1 MKSGPFDP
9 SSLNPIFQRRLPPM
23 YALEVFVTAAR
34 SGTFSRAA
42 QEMFVTQGAVS
53 RQIRQLEENLGVK
66 LFVRH
71 KRGLSLTPEAEALL
85 PVVEDAFAQI
95 GKICGTM
102 RSVGQVLTLR
112 MPPTFAMRWFLPL
125 MPTLRSLL
133 PGLDVR
139 ITTYDAWEPR
149 FEEGDIDAAILHG
162 RGDWSDVEAVRLM
175 PELLT
180 PVCSKNMAGQ
190 VKTPADLGHLPL
202 LHCYPLNAWPLWFEA
217 ANVEDVSAGRGQ
229 FFDTLDLALSAATRG
244 QGIAMGDYNLL
255 GESFR
260 DGVLAQP
267 FPMVLDR
274 SMSYYLVYPESRRAL
289 PKIKALR
296 DWLLEATSTQESHRE
311 SMHLETAVVPL
322 VNAAPGGSD
331 HE

>member
-1 MKSGPFDP
+1 VKSGPFDP
-9 SSLNPIFQRRLPPM
+9 SFLNPTFQRRLPPM
-23 YALEVFVTAAR
+23 HALEVFVIAAR

-66 LFVRH
+66 LFIRH

-85 PVVEDAFAQI
+85 PIVQEAFAQI
-95 GKICGTM
+95 AKACGTM
-102 RSVGQVLTLR
+102 RNAGQVLTLR
-112 MPPTFAMRWFLPL
+112 MPPTLAMRWFLPL

-180 PVCSKNMAGQ
+180 PVCSKTVTGD
-190 VKTPADLGHLPL
+190 VKMPADLRQLPL

-217 ANVEDVSAGRGQ
+217 ANVEDVAVGRGQ

-244 QGIAMGDYNLL
+244 QGVAMGDYNLL
-255 GESFR
+255 EESFR
-260 DGVLAQP
+260 DGVLIQP
-267 FPMVLDR
+267 FPLLLDR
-274 SMSYYLVYPESRRAL
+274 GMSYYLVYPEARGSL

-296 DWLLEATSTQESHRE
+296 EWLLEATSRQEAHRA
-311 SMHLETAVVPL
+311 SLHLQTVLRDER
-322 VNAAPGGSD
+322 
-331 HE
+331 